1 MKRVFNLSTAKRK
14 VAVLIVLGLFI
25 SLFASCD
32 SDDKQK
38 ETNSVRP
45 PRPTQKARIRA
56 SLAESLYGDYDFKGA
71 KLRILA
77 IEAGNLWYSN
87 ISDTANEVW
96 FEENS
101 SDVLERSIYER
112 NRKLR
117 SF

>member
-38 ETNSVRP
+38 ETNSVVTSGETSP
-45 PRPTQKARIRA
+45 ADAEGEDTAA

-87 ISDTANEVW
+87 ISDTAN
-96 FEENS
+96 
-101 SDVLERSIYER
+101 
-112 NRKLR
+112 
-117 SF
+117 